1 MAKDYYDILG
11 VSKNSSKDELKSAY
25 KKLAIKYHPD
35 RAPEDK
41 KEEYEEHFKEV
52 NQAYSTLSDDSKRRT
67 YDSLGPDNYQ
77 DSPNGFGGG
86 ATADFSDILRE
97 VFGGAFGGV
106 FGGNPFG
113 GGNIRQG
120 EDLQV
125 NVTISFEES
134 AFGVEKDF
142 KIKRKINCKTCEGTG
157 SKDKKESECS
167 KCKGNGRV
175 QIERRTPF
183 GTIRQAT
190 VCDNCDG
197 IGTTPK
203 NPCKKCK
210 GKGVVEEKETI
221 TIKVPAGIDNG
232 QGIRMEGKG
241 DLIKNGSAG
250 DLIIHVLVEPHEIFN
265 REGQNIYMEKYVNF
279 TDLSLGAEIDIPTLS
294 GDVKLKIQ
302 EGTES
307 GTTLRLK
314 GKGFQSLHSYGV
326 GDQFINIKAKTPK
339 RLSRKQEKLWR
350 ELRDLD

>member
-1 MAKDYYDILG
+1 
-11 VSKNSSKDELKSAY
+11 
-25 KKLAIKYHPD
+25 
-35 RAPEDK
+35 
-41 KEEYEEHFKEV
+41 
-52 NQAYSTLSDDSKRRT
+52 
-67 YDSLGPDNYQ
+67 
-77 DSPNGFGGG
+77 
-86 ATADFSDILRE
+86 
-97 VFGGAFGGV
+97 
-106 FGGNPFG
+106 
-113 GGNIRQG
+113 
-120 EDLQV
+120 
-125 NVTISFEES
+125 
-134 AFGVEKDF
+134 F

-314 GKGFQSLHSYGV
+314 G
-326 GDQFINIKAKTPK
+326 
-339 RLSRKQEKLWR
+339 
-350 ELRDLD
+350 